1 VASIKELQKVLHE
14 LSKEPILGPLKFKGR
29 TSSWKSSDRHVCSLL
44 FVVINKIH
52 WCVAICAVN
61 CAVVIVVVV
70 RTGGVTDQIASDF
83 CLPHS
88 TPLLW
93 GSLSKYCYNVWY
105 GKTRIVWLP
114 ICAIFFKDIFIRV
127 DKIHERDRRADRRT
141 NTAWRHSDSCGIN
154 HAVLMKLGTKQ
165 HIYNSMTIP

>member
-1 VASIKELQKVLHE
+1 MASIKELQKVLHE

-105 GKTRIVWLP
+105 GKTRMVWLP
-114 ICAIFFKDIFIRV
+114 ICAIFLKIYLFVSTKYTNVTDGQIDGQTLHDGIAIR
-127 DKIHERDRRADRRT
+127 A
-141 NTAWRHSDSCGIN
+141 A
-154 HAVLMKLGTKQ
+154 
-165 HIYNSMTIP
+165 